1 MEYEAQIGM
10 LYQHLTNLEQ
20 LCHTYIS
27 YETSYNSLLLE
38 LERRRRY
45 RDAAEETIRSMAREL
60 DTMRNGTYVVCYL
73 ERRLTI
79 LTSEEIQLRQSFFA
93 EHGANLPEDL
103 CTCVA
108 NMPTRWEVGPAPGEI
123 REELPTI
130 DKDLLDEVRV
140 SVLFQNV
147 SPTP

>member
-1 MEYEAQIGM
+1 M
-10 LYQHLTNLEQ
+10 
-20 LCHTYIS
+20 
-27 YETSYNSLLLE
+27 
-38 LERRRRY
+38 
-45 RDAAEETIRSMAREL
+45 
-60 DTMRNGTYVVCYL
+60 
-73 ERRLTI
+73 
-79 LTSEEIQLRQSFFA
+79 SEEIELRQSFFA

-140 SVLFQNV
+140 SVLFSAFLV
-147 SPTP
+147 HTHSPPKASRRLDLVKDGTESV